1 VSCWPWF
8 AKVTSSAEL
17 RVELLTRSNFPAA
30 GTDVTCAVSGGADSL
45 ALLVLAVAAGC
56 RATAAHVDHGLRA
69 GSAAEAEVV
78 AAAAA
83 RLGAG
88 FRRLQ
93 AEVRPGPNLE
103 ARARRARYAV
113 LPPDVLTGH
122 TADDQAETVLVN
134 LCWGAG
140 LDGLAGMG
148 PDGHPLLG
156 LRRSETEALCAAEG
170 LTPVDDPSNAD
181 PAFRRNRVRHEALP
195 LLADIAR
202 RDVAAVVAR
211 QAALLRADADLLEG
225 LATAI
230 DPTDAAS
237 LAAAPVALARRAVR
251 RWLTT
256 SAESGRHPPDAAAV
270 ERVLSVARGEVR
282 ATEVTGIGRVSRSGG
297 RLAFAASYRHPD
309 G

>member
-1 VSCWPWF
+1 M
-8 AKVTSSAEL
+8 TSSAEL
-17 RVELLTRSNFPAA
+17 RVALLARSNFPAP
-30 GTDVTCAVSGGADSL
+30 GTEVTCAVSGGADSL

-56 RATAAHVDHGLRA
+56 RVTAAHVDHGLRA
-69 GSAAEAEVV
+69 GSVAEADVV

-88 FRRLQ
+88 FRRLR
-93 AEVRPGPNLE
+93 VDVSPGANLE
-103 ARARRARYAV
+103 ARARRPRYRV

-148 PDGHPLLG
+148 PEGHPLLG
-156 LRRSETEALCAAEG
+156 LRRSETVALCAAEG

-181 PAFRRNRVRHEALP
+181 PAFRRNRMRHEALP
-195 LLADIAR
+195 LLADIAQ

-211 QAALLRADADLLEG
+211 QAALLRADADLLDG
-225 LATAI
+225 LAATI
-230 DPTDAAS
+230 DPTDARA

-256 SAESGRHPPDAAAV
+256 SAASGHHPPDAAAV

-297 RLAFAASYRHPD
+297 RLAFDASYRHAD

>member
-1 VSCWPWF
+1 M
-8 AKVTSSAEL
+8 TSSAEL

-30 GTDVTCAVSGGADSL
+30 GTEVTCAVSGGADSL

-56 RATAAHVDHGLRA
+56 RVTAVHVDHGLRP
-69 GSAAEAEVV
+69 GSAAEADVV
-78 AAAAA
+78 AAAAL

-88 FRRLQ
+88 FRPLR
-93 AEVRPGPNLE
+93 ADVAPGPNLE
-103 ARARRARYAV
+103 ARARQARYAV
-113 LPPDVLTGH
+113 LPPGVLTGH
-122 TADDQAETVLVN
+122 TADDQAETVLLN
-134 LCWGAG
+134 LVRGAG

-148 PDGHPLLG
+148 PEGHPLLG
-156 LRRSETEALCAAEG
+156 LRRSETVALCAAEG
-170 LTPVDDPSNAD
+170 LRPVEDPSNAD

-211 QAALLRADADLLEG
+211 QAALLRADADLLDG
-225 LATAI
+225 LAAAI
-230 DPTDAAS
+230 DPTDAGA
-237 LAAAPVALARRAVR
+237 LAAAPVALARRAAR

-256 SAESGRHPPDAAAV
+256 SAESGGHPPDAAAV

-282 ATEVTGIGRVSRSGG
+282 ATEVTGIGRVTRSRG
-297 RLAFAASYRHPD
+297 RLAFDASYRHAD